1 MPRRRGTRSCTNIVM
16 SVTDDDD
23 DDDDDSSCRER
34 RCAQEWCENRVH
46 ARVVVNEETNQ
57 TRVQRNHRSGEREVD
72 DGFLEEK
79 EHPQREAALSLH
91 KREWWLGASVEVAAA
106 QSVRISDRRQRGEWC
121 VAQQSSKAAC
131 TESRLELAE
140 GSTSTGVGARHLCP
154 SVVPV

>member
-1 MPRRRGTRSCTNIVM
+1 M

-34 RCAQEWCENRVH
+34 TRAQEWCENRVH

-72 DGFLEEK
+72 DGFLKEK

-91 KREWWLGASVEVAAA
+91 KREWWLKSAHSVL
-106 QSVRISDRRQRGEWC
+106 QSRWQLLRR
-121 VAQQSSKAAC
+121 A
-131 TESRLELAE
+131 
-140 GSTSTGVGARHLCP
+140 HLTQAP
-154 SVVPV
+154 RR